1 MAKRMDKQKILH
13 VAKNLFF
20 IIVGCFLLAFG
31 DAAFIEP
38 LGLVTGGIIS
48 VGVIIQHFVTTFQIV
63 DIVTWALQI
72 ILLVVSWFF
81 LGKKFTLHTLL
92 ASLLYPLFCTL
103 LYRIPIVDGLSI
115 GRAIAAQ
122 LMQPLVAESGSI
134 VTNYALTLLGGIA
147 GGACV
152 GLGVGLTYYGDGST
166 GGFDVISVILARK
179 TPVKEALSAFVIDAT
194 LVIIGMAVI
203 QDIPNGLIGVLSAFV
218 CALMVQYVY
227 VNATAYVIADIVSDK
242 YEEIMAYVHETMD
255 HASTVID
262 ATGGYSGMNRKIL
275 RVAFSRR
282 ELHDFKYFIGQ
293 TDPRA
298 FVTFTNASMIN
309 GEGFDPLVRAKKQA
323 EEEQKSED
331 TADIG

>member
-92 ASLLYPLFCTL
+92 ASLLYPLFFTL

-147 GGACV
+147 GILDCLCPRIARRTNYLHAV
-152 GLGVGLTYYGDGST
+152 LGTKANTARCGPCCWFGKYGSMARQIALKR
-166 GGFDVISVILARK
+166 DVPSL
-179 TPVKEALSAFVIDAT
+179 
-194 LVIIGMAVI
+194 
-203 QDIPNGLIGVLSAFV
+203 
-218 CALMVQYVY
+218 
-227 VNATAYVIADIVSDK
+227 
-242 YEEIMAYVHETMD
+242 
-255 HASTVID
+255 
-262 ATGGYSGMNRKIL
+262 
-275 RVAFSRR
+275 
-282 ELHDFKYFIGQ
+282 
-293 TDPRA
+293 
-298 FVTFTNASMIN
+298 
-309 GEGFDPLVRAKKQA
+309 
-323 EEEQKSED
+323 
-331 TADIG
+331 